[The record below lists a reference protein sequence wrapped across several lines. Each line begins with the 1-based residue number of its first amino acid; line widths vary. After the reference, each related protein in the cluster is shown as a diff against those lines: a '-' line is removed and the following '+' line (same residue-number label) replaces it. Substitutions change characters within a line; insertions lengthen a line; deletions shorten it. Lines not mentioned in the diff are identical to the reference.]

1 MRRSETTVAPVM
13 HPVGPLNSKVYW
25 IRRVS
30 IIVLAVAM
38 LIGMVWFLASRTSRS
53 SANSD
58 PAAAVVNT
66 SAAPTITGVLAASSG
81 STRTTSA
88 SPSPTGSPSVGASPT
103 ASPTAPDGPPASDT
117 AAAASTPDPAAAA
130 PPADQAAP
138 PADTAAPPAD
148 PAAPAPETP
157 ATDTPP
163 TDAPPTDAPPPA
175 PAPPAPSYDERGKLI
190 CPDSAIGIT
199 AITAEPSFAVGS
211 QPTIGMVVTNTGTEA
226 CQRDLSGTLQTFTV
240 FAADSSRIWSTGD
253 CFPGQ
258 GTDIRE
264 LAPGDSVKFTVKWS
278 GKTSQPGCEGDRA
291 TVPAGDFTVIAQLGG
306 LSSPP
311 SAFAMTG

>member
-1 MRRSETTVAPVM
+1 M

-30 IIVLAVAM
+30 IIVLAVAV
-38 LIGMVWFLASRTSRS
+38 LIGMVWYLASRTSRS

-81 STRTTSA
+81 STRTSLA
-88 SPSPTGSPSVGASPT
+88 PPSPSPTGSPSVGASPT
-103 ASPTAPDGPPASDT
+103 APDGAPASDT
-117 AAAASTPDPAAAA
+117 AAATAAPSPDPAAAA

-138 PADTAAPPAD
+138 PADTASPAAD
-148 PAAPAPETP
+148 PAAPAPEIP
-157 ATDTPP
+157 ATDNP
-163 TDAPPTDAPPPA
+163 ATDAPPPA

-199 AITAEPSFAVGS
+199 AITAAPTFPVGS
-211 QPTIGMVVTNTGTEA
+211 QPNIGMVVTNTGTET

-264 LAPGDSVKFTVKWS
+264 LAPGDSATFTVKWS

-311 SAFAMTG
+311 FAFAMTG